1 MRRVLNEQELVINL
15 NEYLENTKRIDFQFH
30 GPKLSWES
38 CFSLSFNYT
47 GLHKECSTKEATD
60 IIQRRAP

>member
-1 MRRVLNEQELVINL
+1 MCRVLNEQKLVINL
-15 NEYLENTKRIDFQFH
+15 NEYLENAKRIDFQFH
-30 GPKLSWES
+30 GPKLSRES

-47 GLHKECSTKEATD
+47 GLYKECSTKEATD